1 MYRILATKN
10 VSEIIMQV
18 EMEVSEKIKHK
29 SREKE
34 EIEEETTMS
43 GWKYKEKPEKR
54 RVLFRSRG

>member
-34 EIEEETTMS
+34 EIEEETTTS
-43 GWKYKEKPEKR
+43 GWKYKEKPGKR
-54 RVLFRSRG
+54 RVLFRSRS

>member
-1 MYRILATKN
+1 
-10 VSEIIMQV
+10 MQV